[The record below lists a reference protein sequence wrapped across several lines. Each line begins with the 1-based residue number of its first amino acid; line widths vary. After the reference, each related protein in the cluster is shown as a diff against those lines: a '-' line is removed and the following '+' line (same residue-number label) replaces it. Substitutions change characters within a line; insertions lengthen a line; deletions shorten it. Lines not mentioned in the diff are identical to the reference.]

1 MMSSVKPVLLKTC
14 NINKTIP
21 VLEYLLNKV
30 AHLQLETLSKKRL
43 TSRCFPVSFVKKIWA
58 NIFKFLS
65 GQLLQEEQWISLNMV
80 PIAIVINVSNTSY
93 QKEFI
98 MFSFLR
104 SAYSK
109 FVENSVETF
118 IKVFLVLEFPPP
130 SEF

>member
-1 MMSSVKPVLLKTC
+1 M
-14 NINKTIP
+14 
-21 VLEYLLNKV
+21 LEYLLNKV

-43 TSRCFPVSFVKKIWA
+43 MSRCFPVSFVKKIWA

>member
-1 MMSSVKPVLLKTC
+1 MSSVTPVLLKTC

-43 TSRCFPVSFVKKIWA
+43 MSRCFPVSFVKKIWA

-98 MFSFLR
+98 MFLFLR